1 MGPTY
6 VCRCSLAHPCGKIT
20 GAGVRAE
27 NPMTLVL
34 HCIAYFSLFPPLHV
48 PEVEEGLEPQ
58 PRRAG
63 KSTDKSLH
71 SCLTLCRK
79 QFPPIPMAAV
89 HSVEIQRVNW
99 TGLMVHANFKIL

>member
-1 MGPTY
+1 M
-6 VCRCSLAHPCGKIT
+6 
-20 GAGVRAE
+20 GAGVRIE
-27 NPMTLVL
+27 NPVTSVL
-34 HCIAYFSLFPPLHV
+34 YCIACFSLFLPLHA

-58 PRRAG
+58 LRQAG

-79 QFPPIPMAAV
+79 QFPPIPVAAL

-99 TGLMVHANFKIL
+99 TGLTVHANFKIL